1 MMTFAQK
8 RQLVTEIKI
17 EQMRADM
24 QYELDRLKEENSDHN
39 DQDGSFLNDDYCD
52 YLEQENHD

>member
-1 MMTFAQK
+1 MNALTFAQK
-8 RQLVTEIKI
+8 RQLVTDMKI

-24 QYELDRLKEENSDHN
+24 QYELDRLKEENHN

-52 YLEQENHD
+52 YLDDENHD